1 MLRLFNNLLKNAIQA
16 IPDLSKGAVIVTV
29 ELREGMYSI
38 EVKDNGTG
46 IPEERRAK
54 IFVPYFTTKSTGTGL
69 GLAMVRQI
77 AENHGGS
84 VSFESETGV
93 GTSFIV
99 SLPKNT

>member
-1 MLRLFNNLLKNAIQA
+1 
-16 IPDLSKGAVIVTV
+16 
-29 ELREGMYSI
+29 MYSI

-84 VSFESETGV
+84 VRFESEIGL